1 MTQILKEPRY
11 KDRAYLNWL
20 REQPCVFTGS
30 EQCEPCHG
38 KPLGKGMKGHDFHA
52 ATMDFNLHREQTDQ
66 SWDTF
71 LRVNLARYPWLL
83 YRAWECMWLV
93 TFLHKKLDVPSDYE
107 LVKKLEEAKWHT
119 LNIE

>member
-11 KDRAYLNWL
+11 KDRAYLDWL

-30 EQCEPCHG
+30 NTCEPCHG
-38 KPLGKGMKGHDFHA
+38 KVLGKGMKGHDFHA
-52 ATMDFNLHREQTDQ
+52 ATMDYRLHKEQGK
-66 SWDTF
+66 SWRKF
-71 LRVNLARYPWLL
+71 LKANLAPDEHLL

-107 LVKKLEEAKWHT
+107 LVKKLG
-119 LNIE
+119 L